1 MVRPLLLGT
10 ARRAGHWTQADCS
23 TEYVGIKLAQSS
35 PRKEDLRNDTFGH
48 KNSKPFSGPDSEKG
62 SLANETYSLTN
73 LMLVVPTNAT
83 SLLDDTW
90 MYQYRRITA

>member
-1 MVRPLLLGT
+1 MVRTLLLGT

-73 LMLVVPTNAT
+73 AT